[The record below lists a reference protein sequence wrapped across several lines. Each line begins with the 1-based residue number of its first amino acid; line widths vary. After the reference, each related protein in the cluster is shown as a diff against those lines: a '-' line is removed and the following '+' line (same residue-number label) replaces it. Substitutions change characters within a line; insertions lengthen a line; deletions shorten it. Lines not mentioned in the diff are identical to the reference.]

1 MGVFVFG
8 GTHMKSL
15 AKGIVYF
22 FTIVIFLTAASLAQA
37 QNGTNN
43 GNNSGDG
50 SGNGNGNGNITG
62 NVGGATLN
70 NRDRRQAPA
79 AFAPGLAAAGIEAC
93 LGSVSVGGSGAG
105 FGFSFGTTKLD
116 QGCNIRLFARTL
128 QAMGYRRAATQ
139 MLCYD
144 ADVAGALATEGI
156 RCQVGPRAASSAGV
170 AGVQQPAQR
179 YARGATVAP
188 AAYAPRRKCMKYDIF
203 RGCLD

>member
-1 MGVFVFG
+1 MR
-8 GTHMKSL
+8 SL
-15 AKGIVYF
+15 AKSIIY
-22 FTIVIFLTAASLAQA
+22 FLTVATFLAAASLAQA

-43 GNNSGDG
+43 GNNSGAG

-70 NRDRRQAPA
+70 HRDRRQAPA
-79 AFAPGLAAAGIEAC
+79 AIAPGLAAAGIEAC

-116 QGCNIRLFARTL
+116 QGCNIRLYARTL

-156 RCQVGPRAASSAGV
+156 RCQVGPRAAPVAGV

-179 YARGATVAP
+179 YARGAEPAQVA
-188 AAYAPRRKCMKYDIF
+188 AAPRRKCMKYDLF